1 MYCLTLNYLKKLKIM
16 QNNYNKIKINYII
29 NIYCKKKYNNKNRL
43 DIINNNC
50 DFSKLKKISDCNDR
64 I

>member
-16 QNNYNKIKINYII
+16 QNNYNK
-29 NIYCKKKYNNKNRL
+29 KKYFNNNIL
-43 DIINNNC
+43 NIINNNC
-50 DFSKLKKISDCNDR
+50 NFSKLKKISDCKN

>member
-16 QNNYNKIKINYII
+16 QNNYNK
-29 NIYCKKKYNNKNRL
+29 KKYNNNIL
-43 DIINNNC
+43 NIINNNC
-50 DFSKLKKISDCNDR
+50 NFSKLKKISDCKN